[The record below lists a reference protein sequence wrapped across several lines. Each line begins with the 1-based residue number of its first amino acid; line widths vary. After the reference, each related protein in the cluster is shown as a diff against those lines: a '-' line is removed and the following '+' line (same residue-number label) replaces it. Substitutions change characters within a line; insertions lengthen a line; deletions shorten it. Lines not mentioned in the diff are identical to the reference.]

1 MKISNIEKGVGTM
14 LLVTLIGLSCT
25 NLNQK
30 VYSVVPNAEF
40 WQTPAQIAAGV
51 APAYNVLTQ
60 IPNGSIEELVEAS
73 TDEMIIPI
81 RGSDWLDADEH
92 VQEWQHTWPDN
103 HPNIS
108 SAWGT
113 IFQGI
118 GEANFTI
125 GVVQG
130 LPKPPSDTTAI
141 YAELRGLR
149 AYYYF
154 LALDLFGNVP
164 IVTSFNVDPTSVKT
178 ANRTDVFNFVQS
190 ELLAILPNL
199 ASNVDATTYGR
210 FTKYAAFSLLA
221 KLYLNAQVYNE
232 DGYSPGTPGSTPMWT
247 QCMAMCDSVILSG
260 QYGLE
265 SNFFDN
271 FSPTNSNLTSNGNE
285 NIFVVPF
292 DKVNIGGDNWEMGT
306 LHYQNNVNFQLS
318 GSPWNGFCSDAD
330 FYSKFDTTSIYNAKG
345 TTVYRTYLDQRAG
358 QYLIG
363 QQYSIPYTYPPSTNV
378 VYSADNS
385 LALQDVQFS
394 IPLIFTPAVTTLS
407 NAAGAF
413 RGAGVRDI
421 KYFPEQGTSGN
432 QSNDMVI
439 FRLADIYLM
448 RAEAD
453 MRANGTIS
461 ATSLGYV
468 NKVRERAYGTTTAT
482 ISNPDNAAQPI
493 QVDWTNSVTLPNIL
507 DERGR
512 ELTWE
517 CWRRNDLIRFEIAS
531 GTTYW
536 SGPRNPEKTQ
546 DADNH
551 FMLFPIPTQYITANP
566 NQKQNTGY

>member
-1 MKISNIEKGVGTM
+1 MKLNNLIKCLGAVTAV
-14 LLVTLIGLSCT
+14 LVVGLSCT

-30 VYSVVPNAEF
+30 VYSVVPNSEF
-40 WQTPAQIAAGV
+40 WQTPAEIAAGV
-51 APAYNVLTQ
+51 APAYNVLTS
-60 IPNGSIEELVEAS
+60 IPNGSIEEIVEAS

-164 IVTSFNVDPTSVKT
+164 IVTSFNVNPASVKT
-178 ANRTDVFNFVQS
+178 SSRLDVYNFVVS
-190 ELLAILPNL
+190 ELNAIIPNL
-199 ASNVDATTYGR
+199 ASDVDPTTYGR
-210 FTKYAAFSLLA
+210 FTKWAAFSLLA
-221 KLYLNAQVYNE
+221 KLYLNANVYL
-232 DGYSPGTPGSTPMWT
+232 GSAPGTSAGSSTYYPLA
-247 QCMAMCDSVILSG
+247 MAACDSVILSG
-260 QYGLE
+260 NYALP
-265 SNFFDN
+265 SDFFDN
-271 FSPTNSNLTSNGNE
+271 FSTTNSNNTGSGWE

-292 DKVNIGGDNWEMGT
+292 DKVNIPNNNWEMGT

-330 FYSKFDTTSIYNAKG
+330 FYSTFDTTSLYTTKG
-345 TTVYRTYLDQRAG
+345 TTVYRTFLDQRAG
-358 QYLIG
+358 QYLVG
-363 QQYSIPYTYPPSTNV
+363 QQYSIPFTYPPSTGV
-378 VYSADNS
+378 VYSADPS
-385 LALQDVQFS
+385 LALQDLQFS
-394 IPLIFTPAVTTLS
+394 IPLVFTPAVPVLS
-407 NAAGAF
+407 NSAGNF
-413 RGAGVRDI
+413 RGAGVRNI
-421 KYFPEQGTSGN
+421 KYFPEAGTSGS
-432 QSNDMVI
+432 QSNDMVL

-453 MRANGTIS
+453 MRANGGAIS

-468 NKVRERAYGTTTAT
+468 NAVRERAYGATTPT
-482 ISNPDNAAQPI
+482 IPNPNNAAQPI
-493 QVDWTNSVTLPNIL
+493 QVQFTNAITLDNIL
-507 DERGR
+507 AERGR

-517 CWRRNDLIRFEIAS
+517 CWRRNDLIRFETES
-531 GTTYW
+531 GTPYW
-536 SGPRNPEKTQ
+536 SGPRNPQKTQ

-566 NQKQNTGY
+566 NLTQNPGY

>member
-1 MKISNIEKGVGTM
+1 MKINNLIKGLCAVIA
-14 LLVTLIGLSCT
+14 VVVFGLSCT
-25 NLNQK
+25 NLSQK
-30 VYSVVPNAEF
+30 VYSVVPNSEF

-51 APAYNVLTQ
+51 APAYNVLTN
-60 IPNGSIEELVEAS
+60 IPDGSIQELVEAS
-73 TDEMIIPI
+73 TDEMIVPI

-92 VQEWQHTWPDN
+92 IQEWQHTWPDN
-103 HPNIS
+103 HPNVS

-164 IVTSFNVDPTSVKT
+164 IVTSFNVNPSSVKT
-178 ANRTDVFNFVQS
+178 SSRQDVFNFVQS
-190 ELLAILPNL
+190 ELTAIIPNL
-199 ASNVDATTYGR
+199 ASNVDPTTYGR
-210 FTKYAAFSLLA
+210 FTKWAAFSLLA
-221 KLYLNAQVYNE
+221 KLYLNAGVYT
-232 DGYSPGTPGSTPMWT
+232 GKTAGTLGTDMFT
-247 QCMAMCDSVILSG
+247 QAMAACDSVILSG
-260 QYGLE
+260 NYALP
-265 SNFFDN
+265 SDFFDN
-271 FSPTNSNLTSNGNE
+271 FSTTNSNNTGTGWE

-292 DKVNIGGDNWEMGT
+292 DKVNIGNNNWEMQT

-330 FYSKFDTTSIYNAKG
+330 FYSTFDTSSIYATKG

-358 QYLIG
+358 QYLVG
-363 QQYSIPYTYPPSTNV
+363 QQYSIPYTYPPSINV
-378 VYSADNS
+378 VYSANPS
-385 LALQDVQFS
+385 LALADIQFA
-394 IPLIFTPAVTTLS
+394 IPLIFTPAVPVLS
-407 NAAGAF
+407 NSAGSF

-421 KYFPEQGTSGN
+421 KYFPEAGTSGN
-432 QSNDMVI
+432 QSNDMAI
-439 FRLADIYLM
+439 FRLADVYLM

-453 MRANGTIS
+453 MRANGTMS

-468 NKVRERAYGTTTAT
+468 NAVRERAYGVTTPTIPNPNNAT
-482 ISNPDNAAQPI
+482 QPI
-493 QVDWTNSVTLPNIL
+493 QVDFTSAITLDNIL
-507 DERGR
+507 AERGR

-517 CWRRNDLIRFEIAS
+517 CWRRNDLIRFETES
-531 GTTYW
+531 GTPYW
-536 SGPRNPEKTQ
+536 SGPRNPQKTQ
-546 DADNH
+546 DPDNH
-551 FMLFPIPTQYITANP
+551 TMLFPIPTQYITANP
-566 NQKQNTGY
+566 NLTQNPGY

>member
-1 MKISNIEKGVGTM
+1 MKINSLRAGLFIAFA
-14 LLVTLIGLSCT
+14 LSLIGLSCT

-30 VYSVVPNAEF
+30 VYSVVPNSEF

-92 VQEWQHTWPDN
+92 IQEWQHTWPDN
-103 HPNIS
+103 HPNVS
-108 SAWGT
+108 SSWQT

-154 LALDLFGNVP
+154 LALDMFGNVP
-164 IVTSFNVDPTSVKT
+164 IVTSFNVDPSTVKT
-178 ANRTDVFNFVQS
+178 ANRTAVFNFVQS
-190 ELLAILPNL
+190 ELTAIIPNL

-210 FTKYAAFSLLA
+210 FTKWAAFSLLA
-221 KLYLNAQVYNE
+221 KLYLNAQVYTA
-232 DGYSPGTPGSTPMWT
+232 DGYSPGAAGTAMWP
-247 QCMAMCDSVILSG
+247 QCMAACDSVIASG

-265 SNFFDN
+265 TDYFDN
-271 FSPTNSNLTSNGNE
+271 FSTTNSNLTSNGNE

-292 DKVNIGGDNWEMGT
+292 DKVNIGGNNWEMGT
-306 LHYQNNVNFQLS
+306 LHYQNNVNFQLA

-330 FYSKFDTTSIYNAKG
+330 FYSKFDTSSIYSAKG
-345 TTVYRTYLDQRAG
+345 STTYRTYLDQRAG

-363 QQYSIPYTYPPSTNV
+363 QQYGIPYTYPPSTNV
-378 VYSADNS
+378 VYSADAS

-394 IPLIFTPAVTTLS
+394 IPLVFTPTVSTLS
-407 NAAGAF
+407 NAAGSF
-413 RGAGVRDI
+413 RGAGVRNI
-421 KYFPEQGTSGN
+421 KYFPEQGTQGN

-439 FRLADIYLM
+439 FRLADVYLM

-453 MRANGTIS
+453 MRANGAVS
-461 ATSLGYV
+461 ATSLGYL
-468 NKVRERAYGTTTAT
+468 NKVRERAYGATTPT
-482 ISNPDNAAQPI
+482 IANPNNPAQPI
-493 QVDWTNSVTLPNIL
+493 QVDLTNSVTLDNIL

-531 GTTYW
+531 GTKYW
-536 SGPRNPEKTQ
+536 SGARNPEKTQ

-551 FMLFPIPTQYITANP
+551 LMLFPIPTQFITANP
-566 NQKQNTGY
+566 NLKQNTGY